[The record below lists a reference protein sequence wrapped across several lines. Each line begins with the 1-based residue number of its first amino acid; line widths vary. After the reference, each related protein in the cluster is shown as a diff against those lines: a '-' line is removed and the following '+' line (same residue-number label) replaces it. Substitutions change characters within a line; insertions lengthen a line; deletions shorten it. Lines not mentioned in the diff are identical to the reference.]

1 LNISILNI
9 INNILFQYSPL
20 TLLLYCTVY
29 IYRISEKRKGRT
41 LKQARQDIM
50 EEELRQ
56 TKHSLT
62 ELLDEVVYFEQQCNV
77 AQQRGDNIT
86 RIFSQSNVSHRECIE
101 VLISFANS
109 LTSGDIVDAS
119 SAHANALR
127 MLRNT
132 SNIQNSAADSLASLQ
147 VSGCQIGWTLN
158 GQDEETVLKGPK
170 SQVNNNN
177 NNGTSSTPFSTPFGN
192 EISGGG
198 GRVRMTRSGSV
209 LAEAGGGSYIGATPS
224 NTGGTSYTDLR
235 INELVAALEEEQ
247 KTSNELRQQLY
258 SSNNSPAP
266 LSSSRVSSISPNKVH
281 VTRRGSVEIQV
292 QNNRGGNASNET
304 VEALRLRVRELE
316 VELADEKVRANAA
329 ERDRAQSV
337 RDRDA
342 AIMDLERAERERES
356 SLQSAKSSDLESDA
370 AREASRRLERE
381 IDLAKRGKLA
391 AERSLSDA
399 LVERDRAFTTEER
412 AMKILEQSKQSES
425 EAIRQRDEA
434 LDHAEAEKKRADEAT
449 QEKERCQYRE
459 DELKRNLATSEQGRE
474 AEIAKCERT
483 IQERDSARAERDSLQ
498 SDCDSLRKRLE
509 QAERERG
516 KRSTLPPP
524 SPPFS
529 LSHDI
534 SW

>member
-1 LNISILNI
+1 
-9 INNILFQYSPL
+9 
-20 TLLLYCTVY
+20 
-29 IYRISEKRKGRT
+29 
-41 LKQARQDIM
+41 M
-50 EEELRQ
+50 
-56 TKHSLT
+56 
-62 ELLDEVVYFEQQCNV
+62 
-77 AQQRGDNIT
+77 
-86 RIFSQSNVSHRECIE
+86 
-101 VLISFANS
+101 
-109 LTSGDIVDAS
+109 
-119 SAHANALR
+119 
-127 MLRNT
+127 
-132 SNIQNSAADSLASLQ
+132 
-147 VSGCQIGWTLN
+147 
-158 GQDEETVLKGPK
+158 
-170 SQVNNNN
+170 
-177 NNGTSSTPFSTPFGN
+177 
-192 EISGGG
+192 
-198 GRVRMTRSGSV
+198 
-209 LAEAGGGSYIGATPS
+209 
-224 NTGGTSYTDLR
+224 
-235 INELVAALEEEQ
+235 
-247 KTSNELRQQLY
+247 
-258 SSNNSPAP
+258 
-266 LSSSRVSSISPNKVH
+266 
-281 VTRRGSVEIQV
+281 
-292 QNNRGGNASNET
+292 
-304 VEALRLRVRELE
+304 
-316 VELADEKVRANAA
+316 
-329 ERDRAQSV
+329 
-337 RDRDA
+337 
-342 AIMDLERAERERES
+342 
-356 SLQSAKSSDLESDA
+356 ESDA

-516 KRSTLPPP
+516 KRSTP